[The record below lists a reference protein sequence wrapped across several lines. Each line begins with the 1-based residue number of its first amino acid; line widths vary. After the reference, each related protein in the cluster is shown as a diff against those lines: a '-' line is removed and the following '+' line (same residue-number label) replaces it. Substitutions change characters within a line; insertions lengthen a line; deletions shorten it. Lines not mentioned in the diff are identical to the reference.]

1 MDKLEH
7 WFALLDR
14 QLFTLHGVKVTV
26 GTLAIFAVSLAVS
39 VLLGRLIRRLVLR
52 VALKRMHG
60 ANEGSAYSVARITQY
75 LVTLAGVFIA
85 IENVGI
91 SLSTLAALGAVFA
104 VGLGFGLQNIAQN
117 FISGL
122 ILLFERPISK
132 GDVVVVGGTYGIVD
146 EVSIRATRIMTFDN
160 VALIVPNSKLI
171 SDVVE
176 NRSEPT
182 PVYRNRIKV
191 GVAYGSDTRQV
202 ESILLEVA
210 RKHELVLNEPK
221 PAVFFTDFGNS
232 SLDFELC
239 VWMNDPMMAMTVGTE
254 VRHAIVAEFAKNG
267 IEIPFPQRDLHL
279 RSLPPG
285 WPKGLP
291 GQQEPRS

>member
-1 MDKLEH
+1 MAPLMDNFDR

-14 QLFTLHGVKVTV
+14 QVFTLHGVKVTL
-26 GTLAIFAVSLAVS
+26 GTLAIFLVSLIVS

-52 VALKRMHG
+52 VALQRMHG
-60 ANEGSAYSVARITQY
+60 ASEGSAYSIARITQY

-85 IENVGI
+85 LENVGI

-122 ILLFERPISK
+122 ILLFERPIAK

-191 GVAYGSDTRQV
+191 GVTYGSDTRRV
-202 ESILLEVA
+202 ESILLQVA
-210 RKHELVLNEPK
+210 QAHPLVLKEPA
-221 PAVFFTDFGNS
+221 PVVFFTDFGDS

-239 VWMNDPMMAMTVGTE
+239 VWMDDPMMALTVGTA
-254 VRHAIVAEFAKNG
+254 VRHAIVDAFSKNG
-267 IEIPFPQRDLHL
+267 IEIPFPQRALHL
-279 RSLPPG
+279 KSVPPG
-285 WPKGLP
+285 WPRGT
-291 GQQEPRS
+291 SS